1 MNRDQS
7 SLLQN
12 RSQNLRLTGQ
22 TTRQTSL
29 QFGRSRL
36 YWNGSSMVRYLI
48 RGLALGAIA
57 LLPAPALSQSPP
69 TEAYPVS
76 TSSPAASRGVPTAP
90 LPIYYN
96 TTLPDVPPLWDLE
109 PFTPEPRT
117 KATHLVLSISQR
129 RVFAYQYDTML
140 GSFPVAVG
148 KPSTPTPTGEFAIF
162 EMIEDPTWQNP
173 WTGEIRQP
181 GADSALGLRW
191 IGFAELPNGVIGFHG
206 TPTVSSI
213 GQAASNGCV
222 RLRNEDVLALYALVE
237 VGTPVRVEP

>member
-1 MNRDQS
+1 MTWNQIDLYS
-7 SLLQN
+7 EENSL
-12 RSQNLRLTGQ
+12 RWHESQVYQRLA
-22 TTRQTSL
+22 S
-29 QFGRSRL
+29 
-36 YWNGSSMVRYLI
+36 
-48 RGLALGAIA
+48 GLALGAIA
-57 LLPAPALSQSPP
+57 LFPAPAISQTI

-76 TSSPAASRGVPTAP
+76 TSAPTHSQTMPTAL

-96 TTLPDVPPLWDLE
+96 TTLPDVPPLWDIE

-148 KPSTPTPTGEFAIF
+148 KPSTPTPTGEFTVF
-162 EMIEDPTWQNP
+162 EMIEDPAWQNP

-181 GADSALGLRW
+181 GADSALGVRW